1 MPQAEVVKIADEIEG
16 RPPQSAKR
24 LAPSTAF
31 DIARRL
37 SPATSPR
44 MTRPIL
50 ISAGIYASLQVDL
63 SKAQAD
69 ARWFESQLD
78 QVMRVA
84 GLAE

>member
-1 MPQAEVVKIADEIEG
+1 
-16 RPPQSAKR
+16 
-24 LAPSTAF
+24 
-31 DIARRL
+31 
-37 SPATSPR
+37 
-44 MTRPIL
+44 
-50 ISAGIYASLQVDL
+50 LQVDL